1 MNYPKIIK
9 AIFIVDKDRRYGFD
23 VNETITI
30 ANLKKMIMTFIKKLA
45 NKGST
50 NKFQMERGM
59 SNREIAK
66 SLGIVEFTVRYYRKR
81 PDILE

>member
-1 MNYPKIIK
+1 
-9 AIFIVDKDRRYGFD
+9 
-23 VNETITI
+23 
-30 ANLKKMIMTFIKKLA
+30 MTFIKKLA